1 MEYKTV
7 AIKLRYAEKRRV
19 FIPMQKPHVDI
30 ISKNIGCGL
39 VGQQTRMDKC
49 QRMHASYFVARAL

>member
-1 MEYKTV
+1 V